1 MKAIKFTGEIGQK
14 VSNSNLATI
23 EMGLSFKIQFPLEVS
38 DSTLRFELSAIY
50 LSGLETLPIV

>member
-23 EMGLSFKIQFPLEVS
+23 EMGLSFKNSISIGSVGQHFTV
-38 DSTLRFELSAIY
+38 
-50 LSGLETLPIV
+50 